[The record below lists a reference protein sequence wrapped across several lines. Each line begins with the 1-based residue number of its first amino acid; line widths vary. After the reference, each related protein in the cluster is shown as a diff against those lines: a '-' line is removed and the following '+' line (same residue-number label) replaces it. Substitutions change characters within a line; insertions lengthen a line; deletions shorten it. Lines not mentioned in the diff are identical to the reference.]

1 MTIIRII
8 RTASPEN
15 KSFVD
20 RIEANVCRSIRKY
33 KIYAYEENADP
44 MTVMENAE
52 KTYIEYP
59 SFCMFLLNASLR
71 IYAKRPGDKYPSMVF
86 NVSPGDLKNNPSI
99 TADKVTDYIDAPD
112 HMAVNEMPAP
122 EDMLDRYDMEHGK
135 TIAEFLDF
143 LGGKMA
149 GFKTPRRIED
159 IMKDIVK
166 TYAKVLCRRDTG
178 PVRIKG
184 KNRFNGTVEADPID
198 LKAIIDSVKSD
209 IKALTRRKSSLKFEP
224 EFDKAKV
231 VQTAFRNVYVMEK
244 HDNEIPEDV
253 SGIIGG
259 LLENGQGN

>member
-1 MTIIRII
+1 MTLIKII

-15 KSFVD
+15 KAIVD
-20 RIEANVCRSIRKY
+20 RIEANVCKSIRKY
-33 KIYAYEENADP
+33 KIYAYEENADV

-86 NVSPGDLKNNPSI
+86 NISPGDVKNVPSI
-99 TADKVTDYIDAPD
+99 TADKVIDYIDAPD
-112 HMAVNEMPAP
+112 HMQVLDMPAP
-122 EDMLDRYDMEHGK
+122 EDMLDRYEQEHGK
-135 TIAEFLDF
+135 TMAEFLDF

-184 KNRFNGTVEADPID
+184 KNRFNGTIEADPID
-198 LKAIIDSVKSD
+198 LKALIDTVKSD
-209 IKALTRRKSSLKFEP
+209 IKALVRKKPLAKFEP
-224 EFDKAKV
+224 KFDKTKA
-231 VQTAFRNVYVMEK
+231 VQHTFRNVYAKEE
-244 HDNEIPEDV
+244 HDNEIPEDA
-253 SGIIGG
+253 SNIIKE
-259 LLENGQGN
+259 LLDNG